1 MDRRARAASLQSDA
15 DGLLP
20 VAMIFTALAMSLVL
34 AGVLRWVRWRRCSRV
49 VVALALALFLLAGSG
64 LLPMFLLQ
72 RLQAPYVARP
82 VPAWAPDNAIVL
94 LTSGAVPV
102 PDEPVEPGF
111 AAYGRIVQAATMYR
125 DCASAARRCTV
136 LVTGGDPSLL
146 GTPLAVTYGAVLQR
160 LGVPVADLT
169 LESRSRNTWQNAQ
182 FSRPLL
188 QALGAQ
194 RIWLVTS
201 GFHLQRGLLY
211 FAHFGIHP
219 TPVRADY
226 LAATFSL
233 WPSASNLVLTDLALH
248 EYAGI
253 ARYHVYNALGWN
265 APQSAALDVA
275 PVVNDASAPK

>member
-1 MDRRARAASLQSDA
+1 MDRGVDAASLQSNA
-15 DGLLP
+15 DGLLL
-20 VAMIFTALAMSLVL
+20 VAMIFTALAVALVL
-34 AGVLRWVRWRRCSRV
+34 ACVLRWVRWRGCSRV
-49 VVALALALFLLAGSG
+49 VFALALILFLLAGSG
-64 LLPMFLLQ
+64 LLPMLLLQ
-72 RLQAPYVARP
+72 RLQAPYVVRP
-82 VPAWAPDNAIVL
+82 APAWASDNAIVL

-102 PDEPVEPGF
+102 PDESVEPGF

-125 DCASAARRCTV
+125 ECTSAARRCTV

-160 LGVPVADLT
+160 LGVPVADLK

-188 QALGAQ
+188 QAIGAQ

-226 LAATFSL
+226 LAATFSV
-233 WPSASNLVLTDLALH
+233 WPSASNLVLTNLALH
-248 EYAGI
+248 EYVGI
-253 ARYHVYNALGWN
+253 ARYYVYNALGWN
-265 APQSAALDVA
+265 APQSTALDVA
-275 PVVNDASAPK
+275 PVVDDASAPK

>member
-1 MDRRARAASLQSDA
+1 
-15 DGLLP
+15 
-20 VAMIFTALAMSLVL
+20 MIFTALAMVL
-34 AGVLRWVRWRRCSRV
+34 AFAGVLRWARWRGCSRV
-49 VVALALALFLLAGSG
+49 AFALALVLFLLAGSG

-82 VPAWAPDNAIVL
+82 ALAWAPDNAIVL

-102 PDEPVEPGF
+102 PDQAVEPGF
-111 AAYGRIVQAATMYR
+111 AAYGRIARAAMMYR

-146 GTPLAVTYGAVLQR
+146 GTPLAVSYGAVLQR
-160 LGVPVADLT
+160 LGVPAADLK
-169 LESRSRNTWQNAQ
+169 LESRSLSTWQNAQ

-201 GFHLQRGLLY
+201 GFHLRRGMLY
-211 FAHFGIHP
+211 FAHFGVHAI
-219 TPVRADY
+219 PVRADY

-233 WPSASNLVLTDLALH
+233 WPSSGNLVLTDAALH

-253 ARYHVYNALGWN
+253 ARYYVYNALGWN
-265 APQSAALDVA
+265 APPGAPLDDAPAVSAG
-275 PVVNDASAPK
+275 PGPG